1 MPMPSRI
8 CYVCSCGLRDGDG
21 TTALRHGLHRN
32 ICLDCYDN
40 NTYTGSSGQRYIQIA
55 EEDEESDDDPDE
67 DRRIEEYGSG
77 GENCHK
83 VGISIPGLQDCGFEL
98 EFLADRGGDVGD
110 VADEIRGQCELA
122 SIEHDGSL
130 DDNGAE
136 AVSHYGP
143 IDRISMDLKS
153 VCDVLRK
160 NRCRSHNTRCCGLH
174 VSISKR
180 DLTTVQIARYVVFWN
195 NPKNQEFLQKFA
207 RRWDQTFSRSKEE
220 KGKMPDC
227 EIAQQDLMY
236 NHDRYEL
243 VNLQNADRLEV
254 RAFKGTTKYETAM
267 ACMSL
272 SVWIMA
278 YCKTEK
284 PLVFDR
290 FIEWCRT
297 AKMKRDNSEFR
308 PLDVVEYWDAR
319 NPANANQQGSG
330 TIQGS
335 VTEGASI

>member
-8 CYVCSCGLRDGDG
+8 CYGCNCGLREEEE
-21 TTALRHGLHRN
+21 TTAIRHGIDRN
-32 ICLDCYDN
+32 VCHDCFDS
-40 NTYTGSSGQRYIQIA
+40 NTYIGSTGLRYINMP
-55 EEDEESDDDPDE
+55 EDASDDDDDQDKDSRVE
-67 DRRIEEYGSG
+67 DYGSG

-83 VGISIPGLQDCGFEL
+83 VGVSVPGLQDCGFEL
-98 EFLADRGGDVGD
+98 EFLSCRGGDVGD
-110 VADEIRGQCELA
+110 VAEDIRDICDIA
-122 SIEHDGSL
+122 AIEHDGSL

-143 IDRISMDLKS
+143 IDRIAMDLKS
-153 VCDVLRK
+153 VCGVLCKHRSI
-160 NRCRSHNTRCCGLH
+160 SHNTQCCGLH
-174 VSISKR
+174 VSISKNG
-180 DLTTVQIARYVVFWN
+180 LTTVQIARYVVFWN
-195 NPKNQEFLQKFA
+195 NPKNKEFLQKFA
-207 RRWDQTFSRSKEE
+207 RRWNQTFARSKEQ

-227 EIAQQDLMY
+227 ERAQQELMY

-243 VNLQNADRLEV
+243 VNLQNPDRLEV

-267 ACMSL
+267 ACLSL

-278 YCKTEK
+278 YCKTEN

-297 AKMKRDNSEFR
+297 AKMNRNGDEFR
-308 PLDVVEYWDAR
+308 PLDVVGYWDAR

-335 VTEGASI
+335 VTEGEPI